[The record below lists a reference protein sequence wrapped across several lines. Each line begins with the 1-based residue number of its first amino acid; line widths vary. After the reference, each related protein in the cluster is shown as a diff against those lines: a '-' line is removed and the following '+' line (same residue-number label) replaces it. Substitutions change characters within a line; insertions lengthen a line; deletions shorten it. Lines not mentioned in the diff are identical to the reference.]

1 MTKHAGHPAKTS
13 PSGAAN
19 LLRMRRIGI
28 DTYLEPVIY
37 MRSDCHICR
46 SEGFEAYARVEV
58 WRGKKRIIATLN
70 VVNAPLFAPD
80 EAGLSEA
87 AWHALGGADGDHIKV
102 FHPAPVQSFSHVR
115 AKIYG
120 KPITSEGANEIMR
133 DIVDGRYSDIEMAA
147 FISTCAGNRIDVA
160 ETTAFTRAMIS
171 VGKRLQWNT
180 HPVVDKHCVGGLPG
194 NRTTLI
200 VVPIIAAAGLTIPK
214 TSSRAITSPA
224 GSADTMETLAPVE
237 LDIARIRQVVE
248 REHGCI
254 AWGGGVN
261 LSPADDILIR
271 VERPLGLDSDGQLVA
286 SVLSKKYAAGSTHVL
301 IDIPVGPTAKVRSP
315 EAAQLLGERLVAVG
329 RALGINLQT
338 IVTDGSQPVGR
349 GVGPALEAFD
359 VLAVLQNAPDAPDDL
374 RQRAL
379 LLAGHVLELGGKAAP
394 GGGLA
399 MARGILASGLAWN
412 KFQAICEAQ
421 GGMREPPRAG
431 HTHVMVSKHRGR
443 VRSIDN
449 RRLARIAKLAGA
461 PKAHAAGVVFHAPLG
476 SAVEVG
482 QPLLTIH
489 AESPGELAYARTY
502 ADAQED
508 LVLVQEEGQGNEWQE
523 TV

>member
-1 MTKHAGHPAKTS
+1 MPKNTGQPLKHPPNGTAH
-13 PSGAAN
+13 

-28 DTYLEPVIY
+28 DTYLEPVIF
-37 MRSDCHICR
+37 MRRDSHICR
-46 SEGFEAYARVEV
+46 AEGFEAYSRVEV

-70 VVNAPLFAPD
+70 VVNAPLLAQD

-87 AWHALGGADGDHIKV
+87 AWRALGGADGDHIKV

-120 KPITSEGANEIMR
+120 TPITHEGANEIMR

-147 FISTCAGNRIDVA
+147 FISTCAGNRMDVA
-160 ETTAFTRAMIS
+160 ETIAFTRAMIS
-171 VGKRLQWNT
+171 VGKRLQWNS

-200 VVPIIAAAGLTIPK
+200 VVPIVAACGLTIPK

-224 GSADTMETLAPVE
+224 GSADTMETLAPVD
-237 LDIARIRQVVE
+237 LDIPQIRRVVE
-248 REHGCI
+248 RENGCI

-286 SVLSKKYAAGSTHVL
+286 SVLSKKFAAGSTHAL
-301 IDIPVGPTAKVRSP
+301 IDLPVGPTAKVRSL
-315 EAAQLLGERLVAVG
+315 EAAQTLGARLVSVG
-329 RALGINLQT
+329 EALGITIQT
-338 IVTDGSQPVGR
+338 IVTDGRQPIGR
-349 GVGPALEAFD
+349 GIGPALEGLD
-359 VLAVLQNAPDAPDDL
+359 VLAVLQNAPGAPDDL

-379 LLAGHVLELGGKAAP
+379 LLAGHVLELGGKAAA
-394 GGGLA
+394 GEGIAL
-399 MARGILASGLAWN
+399 ARGVLESGMAWS

-421 GGMREPPRAG
+421 GGLRKPPRAEF
-431 HTHVMVSKHRGR
+431 THVIISKHRGR
-443 VRSIDN
+443 VAAIDN

-461 PKAHAAGVVFHAPLG
+461 PKAPAAGVLFHAPLDC
-476 SAVEVG
+476 AVEVG
-482 QPLLTIH
+482 QPLMTIH

-502 ADAQED
+502 AEAQED
-508 LVLVQEEGQGNEWQE
+508 LVLVQD
-523 TV
+523 V